1 MKWAHILNNI
11 TCCLCLLI
19 VGGIA
24 IMLTLKMSNE
34 PKVYNYIELKNNYK
48 NCIIVGKDNFGGVY
62 KLKLCNPFLH
72 ENGLSV
78 DYNIYVKD
86 YIYFHNFIGDTIK

>member
-1 MKWAHILNNI
+1 MKGSYILNNI
-11 TCCLCLLI
+11 STTIILI
-19 VGGIA
+19 LI
-24 IMLTLKMSNE
+24 ITLGLIYLHDRH
-34 PKVYNYIELKNNYK
+34 PKVYNYIEMKNTYK